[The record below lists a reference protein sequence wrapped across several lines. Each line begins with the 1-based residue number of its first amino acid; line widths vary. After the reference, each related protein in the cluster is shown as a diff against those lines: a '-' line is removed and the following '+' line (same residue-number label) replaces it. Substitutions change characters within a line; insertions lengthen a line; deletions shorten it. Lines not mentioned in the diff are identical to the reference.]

1 MDNPGF
7 YAILPA
13 SVRYDTRLKAAE
25 KILFC
30 EITALSDQ
38 NGYCHAQNGYF
49 SRLYQVD
56 ERTIRRWIHS
66 LEKLGYIRVEYE
78 KAGDDQQRRIV
89 PGGMPDRDGRQ
100 MSAPDKIVRPPR
112 TEMSGPPGQN
122 CPPEQYKYNN
132 TRYNNIR
139 GRAREEKSPEDVF
152 SEYAGG
158 KTSLLNTLAD
168 FTRYRDG
175 KKKPLST
182 EGASRVCKRL
192 DALAKEAG
200 VHDADGYKVAVLDQS
215 MLNNWDGLFPL
226 KYEFEDRQPVLHTG
240 AGGPAPAPR
249 EIRPDEDISQY
260 F

>member
-78 KAGDDQQRRIV
+78 KAGDAQRRRIV
-89 PGGMPDRDGRQ
+89 PGGMPDRDGHQ

-122 CPPEQYKYNN
+122 CPPEQYKY
-132 TRYNNIR
+132 
-139 GRAREEKSPEDVF
+139 
-152 SEYAGG
+152 
-158 KTSLLNTLAD
+158 
-168 FTRYRDG
+168 
-175 KKKPLST
+175 
-182 EGASRVCKRL
+182 
-192 DALAKEAG
+192 
-200 VHDADGYKVAVLDQS
+200 
-215 MLNNWDGLFPL
+215 
-226 KYEFEDRQPVLHTG
+226 
-240 AGGPAPAPR
+240 
-249 EIRPDEDISQY
+249 
-260 F
+260 

>member
-66 LEKLGYIRVEYE
+66 LEKLGYICVEYE
-78 KAGDDQQRRIV
+78 KAGDAQQRRIV
-89 PGGMPDRDGRQ
+89 PGGMPDRDGHQ

-132 TRYNNIR
+132 TRYNNI
-139 GRAREEKSPEDVF
+139 GDGLNVLDEFAGDDEKLHDALHAFFDNRKE
-152 SEYAGG
+152 
-158 KTSLLNTLAD
+158 T
-168 FTRYRDG
+168 
-175 KKKPLST
+175 KKPMTRRACVALCTTLSKMAD
-182 EGASRVCKRL
+182 E
-192 DALAKEAG
+192 AK
-200 VHDADGYKVAVLDQS
+200 VMDRSGYMIAALDQAI
-215 MLNNWDGLFPL
+215 LNGWQGVWEPKNFVDKVPA
-226 KYEFEDRQPVLHTG
+226 LHKQRS
-240 AGGPAPAPR
+240 PAPPHR
-249 EIRPDEDISQY
+249 KITDDTDITQ
-260 F
+260 FL

>member
-13 SVRYDTRLKAAE
+13 SVRYNNRLKAAE

-49 SRLYQVD
+49 SQLYQVD
-56 ERTIRRWIHS
+56 ERTIRRWIHQ
-66 LEKLGYIRVEYE
+66 LEQLGYIRIEYE
-78 KAGDDQQRRIV
+78 KYGDTQQRRII
-89 PGGMPDRDGRQ
+89 PGGMPVQDGHTV
-100 MSAPDKIVRPPR
+100 STPDKNVRPPR

-139 GRAREEKSPEDVF
+139 GRAKDEKTPEDVF
-152 SEYAGG
+152 AEYADGHPA
-158 KTSLLNTLAD
+158 LLNTLGD
-168 FTRYRDG
+168 FIRHREG
-175 KKKPLST
+175 KKKPLSI
-182 EGASRVCKRL
+182 EGAVRVCRRL
-192 DALAKEAG
+192 DALVKEAS
-200 VHDADGYKVAVLDQS
+200 VSDADGYKVAVLDQS
-215 MLNNWDGLFPL
+215 MERGWGGLFPL
-226 KYEFEDRQPVLHTG
+226 KYEFEDKPVVHASPGG
-240 AGGPAPAPR
+240 AAPAPR
-249 EIRPDEDISQY
+249 QIGPNDDISQY

>member
-78 KAGDDQQRRIV
+78 KAGDAQQRRIV
-89 PGGMPDRDGRQ
+89 PGGMPDRDGHQ

-132 TRYNNIR
+132 TRYNNICD
-139 GRAREEKSPEDVF
+139 GLNVLDEFAGDDEKLHDALHAFFDNRKE
-152 SEYAGG
+152 
-158 KTSLLNTLAD
+158 T
-168 FTRYRDG
+168 
-175 KKKPLST
+175 KKPMTRRACVALCTTLSKM
-182 EGASRVCKRL
+182 AD
-192 DALAKEAG
+192 DAK
-200 VHDADGYKVAVLDQS
+200 VMDRSGYMIAALDQAI
-215 MLNNWDGLFPL
+215 LNGWQGVWEPKNFVDKVPA
-226 KYEFEDRQPVLHTG
+226 LHKQRS
-240 AGGPAPAPR
+240 PAPPPR
-249 EIRPDEDISQY
+249 KITDDTDITQ
-260 F
+260 FL

>member
-78 KAGDDQQRRIV
+78 KAGDAQQRRIV
-89 PGGMPDRDGRQ
+89 PGGMPDRDGHQ

-132 TRYNNIR
+132 TRYNNI
-139 GRAREEKSPEDVF
+139 GDGLNVLDEFAGDDEKLHDALHAFFDNRKE
-152 SEYAGG
+152 
-158 KTSLLNTLAD
+158 T
-168 FTRYRDG
+168 
-175 KKKPLST
+175 KKPMTRRACVALCTTLSKMAD
-182 EGASRVCKRL
+182 E
-192 DALAKEAG
+192 AK
-200 VHDADGYKVAVLDQS
+200 VMDRSGYMIAALDQAI
-215 MLNNWDGLFPL
+215 LNGWQGVWEPKNFVD
-226 KYEFEDRQPVLHTG
+226 KVPVLHKQRS
-240 AGGPAPAPR
+240 PAPPPR
-249 EIRPDEDISQY
+249 KITDDTDITQ
-260 F
+260 FF

>member
-78 KAGDDQQRRIV
+78 KAGDAQQRRIV
-89 PGGMPDRDGRQ
+89 PGGMPDRDGHQ

-152 SEYAGG
+152 AEYAEGH
-158 KTSLLNTLAD
+158 TSLQNTLGD
-168 FTRYRDG
+168 FIRHRER
-175 KKKPLST
+175 KKNPLTS
-182 EGASRVCKRL
+182 EGAVRVCRRL

-200 VHDADGYKVAVLDQS
+200 VSDEDGYKVAVLDQS
-215 MLNNWDGLFPL
+215 MERGWDGLFPL
-226 KYEFEDRQPVLHTG
+226 KYEFADKPVVHSSPGG
-240 AGGPAPAPR
+240 AAPAPR
-249 EIRPDEDISQY
+249 QIGPDDDISQY

>member
-78 KAGDDQQRRIV
+78 KAGDAQQRRIV
-89 PGGMPDRDGRQ
+89 PGGMPDRDGHQ

-132 TRYNNIR
+132 TRYNNI
-139 GRAREEKSPEDVF
+139 GDGLNVLDEFAGDDEKLHDALHAFFDNRKE
-152 SEYAGG
+152 
-158 KTSLLNTLAD
+158 T
-168 FTRYRDG
+168 
-175 KKKPLST
+175 KKPMTRRACVALCTTLSKMAD
-182 EGASRVCKRL
+182 E
-192 DALAKEAG
+192 AK
-200 VHDADGYKVAVLDQS
+200 VMDRSGYMIAALDQAI
-215 MLNNWDGLFPL
+215 LNGWQGVWEPKNFVDKVPA
-226 KYEFEDRQPVLHTG
+226 LHKQRS
-240 AGGPAPAPR
+240 PAPPPR
-249 EIRPDEDISQY
+249 KITDDTDITQ
-260 F
+260 FL

>member
-78 KAGDDQQRRIV
+78 KAGDAQQRRIV
-89 PGGMPDRDGRQ
+89 PGGMPDRDGHQ

-132 TRYNNIR
+132 TRYNNI
-139 GRAREEKSPEDVF
+139 GDGLNVLDEFARDDEKLHDALHAFFDNRKE
-152 SEYAGG
+152 
-158 KTSLLNTLAD
+158 T
-168 FTRYRDG
+168 
-175 KKKPLST
+175 KKPMTRRACVALCTTLSKM
-182 EGASRVCKRL
+182 AD
-192 DALAKEAG
+192 DAK
-200 VHDADGYKVAVLDQS
+200 VMDRSGYMIAALDQAI
-215 MLNNWDGLFPL
+215 LNGWQGVWEPKNFVDKAPA
-226 KYEFEDRQPVLHTG
+226 LHKQRS
-240 AGGPAPAPR
+240 PAPPPR
-249 EIRPDEDISQY
+249 KITDDTDITQ
-260 F
+260 FL

>member
-78 KAGDDQQRRIV
+78 KAGDAQQRRIV
-89 PGGMPDRDGRQ
+89 PGGMPDRDGHQ

-112 TEMSGPPGQN
+112 TEMSAPPGQN
-122 CPPEQYKYNN
+122 CPHNNTSINN
-132 TRYNNIR
+132 TRDNNIR
-139 GRAREEKSPEDVF
+139 AGAREGLDVLDEFAGEDR
-152 SEYAGG
+152 
-158 KTSLLNTLAD
+158 TLQDALHAFYD
-168 FTRYRDG
+168 NRREI
-175 KKKPLST
+175 KKPMTRRACVVLCTTLSKMV
-182 EGASRVCKRL
+182 S
-192 DALAKEAG
+192 DAKVKDRTGYMVAALNESIMHGWQG
-200 VHDADGYKVAVLDQS
+200 V
-215 MLNNWDGLFPL
+215 F
-226 KYEFEDRQPVLHTG
+226 
-240 AGGPAPAPR
+240 APR
-249 EIRPDEDISQY
+249 DFVDRAPVVHSPGGAAPKPRHIRPDEDIREY

>member
-78 KAGDDQQRRIV
+78 KAGDAQQRRIV
-89 PGGMPDRDGRQ
+89 PGGMPDRDGHQ

-132 TRYNNIR
+132 TRYNNI
-139 GRAREEKSPEDVF
+139 GDGLNVLDEFAGDDEKLHEALHAFFDNRK
-152 SEYAGG
+152 E
-158 KTSLLNTLAD
+158 T
-168 FTRYRDG
+168 
-175 KKKPLST
+175 KKPMTRRACVALCTTLSKM
-182 EGASRVCKRL
+182 AD
-192 DALAKEAG
+192 DAK
-200 VHDADGYKVAVLDQS
+200 VMDRSGYMIAALDQAI
-215 MLNNWDGLFPL
+215 LNGWQGVWEPKNFVDKVPA
-226 KYEFEDRQPVLHTG
+226 LHKQRS
-240 AGGPAPAPR
+240 PAPPPR
-249 EIRPDEDISQY
+249 KITDDTDITQ
-260 F
+260 FL